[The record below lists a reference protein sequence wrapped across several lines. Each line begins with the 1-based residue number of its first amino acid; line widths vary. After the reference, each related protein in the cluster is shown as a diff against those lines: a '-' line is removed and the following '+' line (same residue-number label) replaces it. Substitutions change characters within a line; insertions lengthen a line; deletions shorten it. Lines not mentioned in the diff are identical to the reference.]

1 MIVILSGLPGVG
13 KTTLA
18 KELAP
23 LIKVSILSTDKI
35 RKELLSEPPTYTRKE
50 KELIYNVMVFTARYL
65 HNSRV
70 NWILDATFNNERSRK
85 EARARLGVPPNQIHL
100 VECVCPEDVV
110 VARLRTRKLDY
121 SDADIAVYR
130 KMKQAHEPVSEHI
143 VVDTSF
149 TPKINSRRIF
159 TEISKLN
166 ERRLT

>member
-1 MIVILSGLPGVG
+1 M
-13 KTTLA
+13 
-18 KELAP
+18 
-23 LIKVSILSTDKI
+23 
-35 RKELLSEPPTYTRKE
+35 
-50 KELIYNVMVFTARYL
+50 
-65 HNSRV
+65 

-130 KMKQAHEPVSEHI
+130 KMKQAHEPVSEEHI